1 MGWAAIAPS
10 TGRSK
15 DETKLFSRHEEIDM
29 VDGKSES
36 DIAKGTESESRED
49 LEHFKDQSAAT
60 TKEGKNFLP
69 TRF

>member
-1 MGWAAIAPS
+1 
-10 TGRSK
+10 
-15 DETKLFSRHEEIDM
+15 M